1 MGFKKTVKGDDATE
15 IGTAGPVTPSATD
28 TAAADAVAVN
38 PAPVIG
44 HDPAAIPQPTIATD
58 ADGAERPQSGGSFI
72 RQSDGTLTRNLEA

>member
-15 IGTAGPVTPSATD
+15 IGAGTPTPSATD

-38 PAPVIG
+38 PAPVIEQVP
-44 HDPAAIPQPTIATD
+44 DAIPQPIIATD
-58 ADGAERPQSGGSFI
+58 ADGAQRPQSGGSFI